1 MYPKY
6 AWIFPDW
13 YIDQWWTV
21 AVDGGS
27 VNCTDTE
34 LETFIERTLI
44 LQRYLSPDA
53 NTVLTDAG
61 IVSAEWCTTIELIT
75 STA

>member
-1 MYPKY
+1 MFVGQQKRLHIPQ
-6 AWIFPDW
+6 ICPDW

-34 LETFIERTLI
+34 LETFLERTLI
-44 LQRYLSPDA
+44 LQRYLSADA

-61 IVSAEWCTTIELIT
+61 IVSAE
-75 STA
+75 